1 MSAADPVG
9 ARRVDARRPDA
20 TDETAPIVVS
30 ALDSSRSADPE
41 PGRAALTG
49 PAAAD
54 PGPLLRVVRR
64 QEIAFAMVGVV
75 NTALGMVLTVMWL
88 AVLGDRVPAAVAPP
102 AAYSISVV
110 VAFVLHRTLVFRVR
124 GHLARDFGAF
134 VAVNSGGLLLNMVL
148 LQLAV
153 SVLHLPRITAAVVVM
168 ALVAAAS
175 FFGHRHISFRRAP
188 AADVDS
194 SRSDVHGR

>member
-9 ARRVDARRPDA
+9 ARAADGRHRGEAARIVPASDAPQ
-20 TDETAPIVVS
+20 
-30 ALDSSRSADPE
+30 SADAE
-41 PGRAALTG
+41 PDGVDLAA
-49 PAAAD
+49 PVAVD
-54 PGPLLRVVRR
+54 SGPLLRMVRR
-64 QEIAFAMVGVV
+64 QEIAFAMVGVA
-75 NTALGMVLTVMWL
+75 NTALGMLLTVMWL
-88 AVLGDRVPAAVAPP
+88 AVLGDRLPAAVAPA

-124 GHLARDFGAF
+124 GHLVRDFFAF
-134 VAVNSGGLLLNMVL
+134 VGVNSGGLVLNMLL

-153 SVLHLPRITAAVVVM
+153 SVLHLPSIPSAVVVM

-188 AADVDS
+188 AATADG
-194 SRSDVHGR
+194 SRPDVHGR